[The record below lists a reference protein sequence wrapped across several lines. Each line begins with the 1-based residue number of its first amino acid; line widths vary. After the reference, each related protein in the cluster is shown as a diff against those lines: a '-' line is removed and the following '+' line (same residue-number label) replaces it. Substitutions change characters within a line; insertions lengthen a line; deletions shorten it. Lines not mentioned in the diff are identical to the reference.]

1 MRRTLSFLLQLE
13 KNKEILPSMRDDA
26 LFCCGI
32 SREILP
38 SFLSLERVLD
48 TPLLQLKKFPDIPI
62 STGEEHRRS
71 CHNSRRAPFFP
82 PHLEMRVHFP
92 ASLIK
97 ESQHSLHSSRGGSLN
112 LKVERNSRG
121 RATIPKKTLMLQ
133 FTSDTPDSPALTG
146 QLPRGSTQNTMA
158 VVTALWHLKRQPP
171 IPMSTRQEA

>member
-71 CHNSRRAPFFP
+71 CHNSRRAPFSP

-92 ASLIK
+92 ASSGK
-97 ESQHSLHSSRGGSLN
+97 ESRHSCRTSRGGDLN
-112 LKVERNSRG
+112 LKLESAGVQSLQDPGE
-121 RATIPKKTLMLQ
+121 TLGEL
-133 FTSDTPDSPALTG
+133 
-146 QLPRGSTQNTMA
+146 
-158 VVTALWHLKRQPP
+158 V
-171 IPMSTRQEA
+171 